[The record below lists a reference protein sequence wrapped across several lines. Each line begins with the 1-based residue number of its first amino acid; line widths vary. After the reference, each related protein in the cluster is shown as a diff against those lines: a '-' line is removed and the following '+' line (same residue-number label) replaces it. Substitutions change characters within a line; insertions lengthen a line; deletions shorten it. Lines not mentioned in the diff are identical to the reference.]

1 MDACGYHVVPKPM
14 DHQLLPYSPDRDV
27 YRLLQID
34 PRAGTDEVVAACR
47 RLARTFHPDRN
58 GSRRAN
64 EEMQVVNAVRGL
76 LTDPAA
82 RAEYDI
88 ARFRFWTARDRGV
101 AEPLLRVT
109 PTRRPWL
116 EVRVRAAWAGM
127 RAAFSALGPPRCAG
141 CRNVIAPEDRYC
153 AACGRPR
160 LTTANVP

>member
-1 MDACGYHVVPKPM
+1 M

-88 ARFRFWTARDRGV
+88 ARWRFWATRDR
-101 AEPLLRVT
+101 AASPSLVT
-109 PTRRPWL
+109 VIPTRRPWL
-116 EVRVRAAWAGM
+116 EVTLRAAWLGV
-127 RAAFSALGPPRCAG
+127 RATLAALGPPRCAG
-141 CRNVIAPEDRYC
+141 CRTVVGPEDRYC

-160 LTTANVP
+160 LTTAGMR